1 MDLHWFCR
9 KRYLV
14 SRTIESSVNISAA
27 RTNGTVRKIS
37 DRCSRTPRLCSILH
51 RSWGVRSLN
60 TEGSL
65 QLINIRSLGKVQ
77 QTCIDVIILERLT
90 LYSQEDLT
98 SEDFKEMPGRL
109 LYELLKAKSEFP
121 LHSAVRLI
129 REDVVF
135 LYLVEHNSEVS
146 VKKNI
151 YFTFDYKTPARTL
164 P

>member
-1 MDLHWFCR
+1 M
-9 KRYLV
+9 
-14 SRTIESSVNISAA
+14 
-27 RTNGTVRKIS
+27 
-37 DRCSRTPRLCSILH
+37 
-51 RSWGVRSLN
+51 
-60 TEGSL
+60 
-65 QLINIRSLGKVQ
+65 
-77 QTCIDVIILERLT
+77 IILERLT